1 MKTGKG
7 LIQLL
12 LRLGIEPTGDRA
24 KDIELA
30 RESAFLL
37 ARAMGVQDSKHKT
50 GTLVL
55 YYCTAYPKSQ
65 RFQSQYRASHVT
77 VTHWMPLPPPPE
89 AAT

>member
-1 MKTGKG
+1 MSDW
-7 LIQLL
+7 ISVED
-12 LRLGIEPTGDRA
+12 RLPD
-24 KDIELA
+24 
-30 RESAFLL
+30 ESAFLL
-37 ARAMGVQDSKHKT
+37 ARSMGMQDSKHKT